1 MDLTFDYDF
10 HRVPRDMG
18 DTLLWIDFSNEPE
31 YLDRV
36 VDEPARRKKVKR
48 RGLNG
53 VSGSHK
59 RWLEEEWRKDA
70 HLSNLAPEELHR
82 RWFGEQVDKS

>member
-10 HRVPRDMG
+10 RRVPRDMS

-31 YLDRV
+31 CLDRV

-59 RWLEEEWRKDA
+59 R
-70 HLSNLAPEELHR
+70 
-82 RWFGEQVDKS
+82 